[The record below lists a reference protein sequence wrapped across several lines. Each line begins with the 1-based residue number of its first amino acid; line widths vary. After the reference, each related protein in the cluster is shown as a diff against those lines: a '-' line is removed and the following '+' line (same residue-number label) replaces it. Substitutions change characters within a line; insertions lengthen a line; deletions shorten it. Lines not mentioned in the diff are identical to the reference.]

1 MSWTDLIAGDR
12 RDPSAVI
19 DEIFGKDG
27 LGEAQR
33 WATATLSEHGVDA
46 SSDPLDA
53 MKVLRDAQPRLSL
66 KATKFLT
73 ESLPG

>member
-1 MSWTDLIAGDR
+1 MSWTDMIAGDR

-19 DEIFGKDG
+19 DDIFGQDG
-27 LGEAQR
+27 LGRAQR
-33 WATATLSEHGVDA
+33 WATATLGQQGVDP
-46 SSDPLDA
+46 STDPLDA

-73 ESLPG
+73 DSLTH